1 MTDTKFARQ
10 VLKRI
15 AKSLPSKQKGMNSVS
30 GKTVDVPVSLLEN
43 ARTCIE
49 DCLARIGVLES
60 YARDL
65 KRNVNRME
73 CCRKLVAWLVT
84 DPSYA
89 EKCVNILKK
98 QGGAK

>member
-15 AKSLPSKQKGMNSVS
+15 AKSLPAKQKGRSSVS
-30 GKTVDVPVSLLEN
+30 VKTVDVPVSLLED

-60 YARDL
+60 YAIDL

-73 CCRKLVAWLVT
+73 CCRKLVAWLAT

-89 EKCVNILKK
+89 DKCLKALKK
-98 QGGAK
+98 EGDTK

>member
-15 AKSLPSKQKGMNSVS
+15 AKYLPNKQKGRNSVS
-30 GKTVDVPVSLLEN
+30 VKTVDVPLSLLEDT
-43 ARTCIE
+43 RTCIE
-49 DCLARIGVLES
+49 DCLAGTILLES

-73 CCRKLVAWLVT
+73 CCRKLVAWIVT
-84 DPSYA
+84 DSSYA
-89 EKCVNILKK
+89 EKCANILKK
-98 QGGAK
+98 EGGAR